1 MRSLTLTEYLEIR
14 SIRMELEG
22 MVAAKAALMATPEDV
37 EKLALMLEH
46 NETAL
51 EDADAQKGLELNQSF
66 HFELCRI
73 AQMPIL
79 TSILHQLWI
88 KIGPLIAQ
96 SYTKGGR
103 HMIDYHYLVVRSIR
117 EKDPQAAKIAIQT
130 DLLSGGNVMLQL
142 KINESNE

>member
-1 MRSLTLTEYLEIR
+1 
-14 SIRMELEG
+14 
-22 MVAAKAALMATPEDV
+22 MATPEDV

-103 HMIDYHYLVVRSIR
+103 HMIDYHYLVIRSIR

-142 KINESNE
+142 KINETNTDWL

>member
-1 MRSLTLTEYLEIR
+1 
-14 SIRMELEG
+14 

-103 HMIDYHYLVVRSIR
+103 HMIDYHYLVIRSIR

-142 KINESNE
+142 KINETNTDWL

>member
-1 MRSLTLTEYLEIR
+1 
-14 SIRMELEG
+14 
-22 MVAAKAALMATPEDV
+22 
-37 EKLALMLEH
+37 
-46 NETAL
+46 
-51 EDADAQKGLELNQSF
+51 
-66 HFELCRI
+66 
-73 AQMPIL
+73 MPIL

-103 HMIDYHYLVVRSIR
+103 HMIDYHYLVIRSIR

-142 KINESNE
+142 KINETNTDWL